1 MTRWTIYDEIKED
14 VDALDRMKAEL
25 LALINTELT
34 EEQSGRLLRIALEL
48 RTLRGRAQTRKQRAE
63 PKERSGTA

>member
-1 MTRWTIYDEIKED
+1 MTRLTIYDEIKDD

-25 LALINTELT
+25 LALVNTELT

-48 RTLRGRAQTRKQRAE
+48 RMLRGRAQTRKLRAE
-63 PKERSGTA
+63 PKERSGAA